1 MERKTTRRK
10 SERKEPTQP
19 AAAGPRARNW
29 ARRAVSAALDK
40 KAQRPVILD
49 VAAICTWTDVMVVV
63 SADNVPQVKAIAGE
77 VIDQLAEVGAKTGRS
92 EGLETGAWV
101 LLDYGDL
108 VVHVFLEEKREF
120 YGLERLWGDAKE
132 IAYVDE

>member
-1 MERKTTRRK
+1 MET
-10 SERKEPTQP
+10 
-19 AAAGPRARNW
+19 AGGAREW
-29 ARRAVSAALDK
+29 ARRAVKAALDK

-49 VAAICTWTDVMVVV
+49 VAEVCGWTDVMVVV

-77 VIDQLAEVGAKTGRS
+77 VKDQLAEAGAKSGQS
-92 EGLETGAWV
+92 EGQETGHWV

-132 IAYVDE
+132 IAYVEE